1 MSESKYESKITSAP
15 CSAQQIYRVLSN
27 LQNLERVKDLIPKD
41 KVQEMDIEPDR
52 VRFKVDGLAQKITI
66 AIVDRIE
73 NDTIKFGAE
82 GIPMDANFWIQMK
95 EVSPTDTRLK
105 LTVKADIPFMFKFMV
120 EKKLQTG
127 LDQAAEM
134 LAQFKKVRQEERTK
148 KTVSLRLSSATL
160 KKAKEY
166 GKGYTSFLSRLL
178 DLAIQDESM
187 VRKCL

>member
-73 NDTIKFGAE
+73 NDTVKFGAE

-134 LAQFKKVRQEERTK
+134 LAQFP
-148 KTVSLRLSSATL
+148 
-160 KKAKEY
+160 Y
-166 GKGYTSFLSRLL
+166 
-178 DLAIQDESM
+178 AIWQ
-187 VRKCL
+187 

>member
-41 KVQEMDIEPDR
+41 KVQEMDIEQDR

-134 LAQFKKVRQEERTK
+134 LAQFP
-148 KTVSLRLSSATL
+148 
-160 KKAKEY
+160 Y
-166 GKGYTSFLSRLL
+166 
-178 DLAIQDESM
+178 AIWQ
-187 VRKCL
+187 

>member
-41 KVQEMDIEPDR
+41 KIQEMEIEPDR

-73 NDTIKFGAE
+73 NDTVKFGAE
-82 GIPMDANFWIQMK
+82 GIPMEANFWIQMK

-120 EKKLQTG
+120 EKKLQAG
-127 LDQAAEM
+127 LDQAADM
-134 LAQFKKVRQEERTK
+134 LAQFPYAMWQ
-148 KTVSLRLSSATL
+148 
-160 KKAKEY
+160 
-166 GKGYTSFLSRLL
+166 
-178 DLAIQDESM
+178 
-187 VRKCL
+187 